1 MLHFIGAKVV
11 QAIIKYMHRSYLDSH
26 FSRLKIV
33 TINWKEWTYA
43 DVKVGILLV
52 MILYRVCG
60 HGPGA
65 FPTLNF

>member
-52 MILYRVCG
+52 MILYIGFAVMGQELSLR
-60 HGPGA
+60 
-65 FPTLNF
+65 